1 MTAQTNEFAPPRAG
15 RVQSPKVDMSKLQ
28 PVRGTH
34 DLLPD
39 RARAFR
45 RVADAARTV
54 AGRYGY
60 HEMATPIFEFSEV
73 FKRTL
78 GDTSDIVTKEMY
90 TFTDRSGAEVTLR
103 PEGTAGVARAVISG
117 GLAQRMPLK
126 YFYAGPM
133 FRYERPQKGRL
144 RQFHQIGVEL
154 LGVGEP
160 VGDVEVIALGAAILE
175 ELDVSGQTV
184 LELNTLGNTE
194 SREAYRGVLVD
205 YLEARRAELSDDS
218 VSRLARNPLRILDSK
233 HPGDRAVVAEAPL
246 LGDSLDARS
255 ADFFA
260 SVRAGL
266 DRLGVAYTLN
276 PRLVRGLDYYCHT
289 AFEFVTDALGA
300 QGAVIAGGRY
310 DGLVAQM
317 GGPQTAGIG
326 WAGGIERL
334 SMLADEPEPPPRPI
348 ALVPVGPEAEAETL
362 ALADRLRRAGLVIEL
377 GYRGSLKRRLSRA
390 DRLDARAA
398 VILGEDE
405 LARNVATVRDL
416 DSGDQEEVALSGLA
430 DRLALFS

>member
-1 MTAQTNEFAPPRAG
+1 MP
-15 RVQSPKVDMSKLQ
+15 KLQ

-39 RARAFR
+39 QARAFR
-45 RVADAARTV
+45 RVVDRARAV
-54 AGRYGY
+54 AERYGY

-117 GLAQRMPLK
+117 GLAQQMPLK

-154 LGVGEP
+154 LGVAEP
-160 VGDVEVIALGAAILE
+160 LGDVEVIALGAAALE
-175 ELDVSGQTV
+175 ALGVAGRVT
-184 LELNTLGNTE
+184 LELNTLGNAR
-194 SREAYRGVLVD
+194 SRAAYRDVLVD
-205 YLEARRAELSDDS
+205 YLEARRDRLSEDS
-218 VSRLARNPLRILDSK
+218 LERLGRNPLRILDSK
-233 HPGDRAVVAEAPL
+233 HAGDRAAVAEAPAL
-246 LGDSLDARS
+246 DDSLDAES

-260 SVRAGL
+260 AVRDGL
-266 DRLGVAYTLN
+266 DRLGIAYALN

-289 AFEFVTDALGA
+289 AFEFTTDALGA

-310 DGLVAQM
+310 DGLVGQM
-317 GGPQTAGIG
+317 GGPETPGIG

-334 SMLADEPEPPPRPI
+334 SMLAGAPEPPARPV
-348 ALVPVGPEAEAETL
+348 ALVPVGREAEAKTVVL
-362 ALADRLRRAGLVIEL
+362 AESLRRAGLAVEL
-377 GYRGSLKRRLSRA
+377 GYRGNLSRRLGRA
-390 DRLDARAA
+390 DRLNARAA

-405 LARNVATVRDL
+405 LARDMATVRDL
-416 DSGDQEEVALSGLA
+416 DSGSQEEVPLAALA
-430 DRLALFS
+430 DRLARFS